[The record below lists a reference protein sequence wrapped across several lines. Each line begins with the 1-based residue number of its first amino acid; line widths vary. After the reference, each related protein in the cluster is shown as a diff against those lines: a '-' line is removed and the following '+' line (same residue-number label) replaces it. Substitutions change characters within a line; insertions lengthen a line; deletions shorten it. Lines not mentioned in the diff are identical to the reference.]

1 MHTSQ
6 QKLNFTKKATEKVL
20 VENISSSTGYVED
33 PVLIGVY
40 SATLNEDEIDVTEN
54 DDEDSTSRKA
64 VFLKSMEDKLDLNN
78 TEHKERY
85 LQMKNRILEKVK
97 ATKTSRSRARSVSS
111 ITSTAS
117 KRGRSSDMVKEGEKT
132 PVRLKHSNPG
142 TKLPVK
148 TN

>member
-1 MHTSQ
+1 
-6 QKLNFTKKATEKVL
+6 
-20 VENISSSTGYVED
+20 
-33 PVLIGVY
+33 
-40 SATLNEDEIDVTEN
+40 
-54 DDEDSTSRKA
+54 
-64 VFLKSMEDKLDLNN
+64 MEDKLDLNN

-117 KRGRSSDMVKEGEKT
+117 KRGRSSDKVKEGEKS
-132 PVRLKHSNPG
+132 PVRLKHSLPG